1 MNAKNSRLR
10 KTFRMFSDFFRSIP
24 TGMFIL
30 FASWEYHRHSFL
42 MEIVNGC
49 ESINSTEINRIRNF
63 DETSGFIVILLCL
76 GCFLVNYANDKE
88 RMRRRK
94 RECDELKKS

>member
-1 MNAKNSRLR
+1 
-10 KTFRMFSDFFRSIP
+10 
-24 TGMFIL
+24 
-30 FASWEYHRHSFL
+30 